1 MLAYKKEYECK
12 CRPRTN
18 LIIHES
24 CKTRHLI
31 SVIPYYSDIFERV
44 ILTVKNILAFYLLVA
59 FNTWCQAQ
67 PENQVPVLKNLQ
79 PEWMVYQDGKYE
91 AYHNQSVNSIYF
103 WIQPTKH
110 RQSVLHIHSRHF
122 FSLYVNHQLVLQ
134 RKGDVQ
140 VSIDS
145 LIHAFQT
152 PLLCSVNSDAGLHHL
167 QTLITDHL
175 PERDLGLWKRKDSY
189 FLDFTI
195 MATIILV
202 ACFAIFWRTNPALT
216 LDYLSVNKLFS
227 FQDKD
232 ESKFTL
238 RIASSV
244 NLLIYLFGS
253 FFLALTLL
261 IAFRLAGNQFWLSQR
276 FQLHSTAQAFGQWLW
291 LSSII
296 FLLFIL
302 KLLWLALL
310 TSLFGFRDTVNFQ
323 FFNFIRMMLLA
334 VSTIAFLCVTFYIFQ
349 VQQSSYFEMLIYI
362 LSGIFV
368 AGTLITYFKL
378 LSRMPFHFFHLFS
391 YLCASE
397 IIPLLVLMK
406 VFFY

>member
-1 MLAYKKEYECK
+1 M
-12 CRPRTN
+12 
-18 LIIHES
+18 
-24 CKTRHLI
+24 I

-44 ILTVKNILAFYLLVA
+44 ILTVKKILAFYLLVSL
-59 FNTWCQAQ
+59 NNWCLAQ
-67 PENQVPVLKNLQ
+67 PDNQVSVLKNLQ
-79 PEWMVYQDGKYE
+79 PQWMVYQDGKYE
-91 AYHNQSVNSIYF
+91 PYGNQSVNSIYF
-103 WIQPTKH
+103 WIQPIQH
-110 RQSVLHIHSRHF
+110 QQSVLHIRSRHL
-122 FSLYVNHQLVLQ
+122 FSFYVNHQLVLQ

-140 VSIDS
+140 IPVDS
-145 LIHAFQT
+145 LMHAFQT
-152 PLLCSVNSDAGLHHL
+152 PLLGSVYSDAGLHHL

-175 PERDLGLWKRKDSY
+175 PERDLELIKRKDSY
-189 FLDFTI
+189 FLNFCI
-195 MATIILV
+195 IATIILV
-202 ACFAIFWRTNPALT
+202 ACFAVFLQTNPALT
-216 LDYLSVNKLFS
+216 LDYLSVNKWFS

-253 FFLALTLL
+253 SFLALTLL

-276 FQLHSTAQAFGQWLW
+276 FQVHSTTQAFGQWIW

-296 FLLFIL
+296 FFLFIL
-302 KLLWLALL
+302 KLVWLAIL
-310 TSLFGFRDTVNFQ
+310 TALFGFRDTVNFQ
-323 FFNFIRMMLLA
+323 FFNFIRMVLLA
-334 VSTIAFLCVTFYIFQ
+334 VSTIAFLCITFYILK
-349 VQQSSYFEMLIYI
+349 VQQPYYFEMLIYI
-362 LSGIFV
+362 LSGIFA